1 MISDSHRFVF
11 VHIPRTGGT
20 SVETAL
26 AQFSRDPVHF
36 VARGNTVFPYKH
48 DSAQAL
54 AGRLGADWGRYL
66 RFSIVR
72 DPWARMLSEYKFFR
86 ETGPLLYDGFSPLE
100 RALTDAARAYDLERW
115 LFTFADELSMAQTA
129 YLTDAQGELM
139 VEHVC
144 RTERLA
150 EDFAAICA
158 RLGIRVALPHVN
170 RTEPSRLWSS
180 FTPAAAALVAERC
193 GEDLRRFGYRFC
205 DDLVLRAPPLSE
217 RDTKHNGG

>member
-26 AQFSRDPVHF
+26 AALSRDPVRF
-36 VARGNTVFPYKH
+36 VARGNTAFPHKH
-48 DSAQAL
+48 DSAAEL
-54 AGRLGADWGRYL
+54 AARLGADWGRYM

-72 DPWARMLSEYKFFR
+72 DPWARMLSDYKFFR
-86 ETGPLLYDGFSPLE
+86 ETGPLLYDGFSPRE
-100 RALTDAARAYDLERW
+100 RALTEAAGGLDLEGW
-115 LFTFADELSMAQTA
+115 LFTFADELRMAQTD
-129 YLTDAQGELM
+129 YLTDDRGELL
-139 VEHVC
+139 VEHVL

-158 RLGIRVALPHVN
+158 RLGIRVALPHLN
-170 RTEPSRLWSS
+170 RTEPAGPRSS

-193 GEDLRRFGYRFC
+193 AEDLRRFGYRFG
-205 DDLVLRAPPLSE
+205 DDAVLPIHPRSE
-217 RDTKHNGG
+217 HDTKHE